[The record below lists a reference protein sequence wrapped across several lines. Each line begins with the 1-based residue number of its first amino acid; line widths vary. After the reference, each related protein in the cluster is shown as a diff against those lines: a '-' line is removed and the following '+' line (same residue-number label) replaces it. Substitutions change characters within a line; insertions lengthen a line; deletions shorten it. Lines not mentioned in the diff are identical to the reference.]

1 MIPFQWLFGGL
12 LLAALAVE
20 VMLQL
25 RHQSRRSI
33 GLMRGS
39 VWATAL
45 VLVLNP
51 NILQQI
57 ASRLS
62 IGRGADFLL
71 YTLAVCF
78 PIVGFYLLHS
88 IEKQR
93 QQITQLVRA
102 LAQKTPYH
110 SPTEPIL
117 ARPLDRDN
125 GDA

>member
-12 LLAALAVE
+12 LSAALAIE
-20 VMLQL
+20 LILQI

-33 GLMRGS
+33 GLLRGS

-45 VLVLNP
+45 VLVLYP
-51 NILQQI
+51 NILQTI
-57 ASRLS
+57 AVKLS

-71 YTLAVCF
+71 YMLAVSF
-78 PIVGFYLLHS
+78 PTVCFYLLHS

-110 SPTEPIL
+110 EP
-117 ARPLDRDN
+117 RDASRS
-125 GDA
+125 DAGHAG